1 MSTLTFSKLADLL
14 RECEARLID
23 EENNAIYSIYSNYL
37 QGEKKFIADSVKLLR
52 ESDILTSISS
62 ANGYSYPSEEPT
74 LFELMLYAYLL
85 PFGKN
90 KSYENENLPDFFDDD
105 SWEGF
110 YYEKAR
116 QKKYYY
122 LDRIDMTEK
131 KCAVIDVEK
140 YVNAH
145 YTHLNVFY
153 GGTKEEIAVE
163 LLQKTRASWVLASSK
178 DGEFFG
184 EPLCNFPLISDT
196 TTTVKRNLFL
206 IDLGSYVF
214 RQLVELRIQDEEA
227 PLIIPQ
233 DFLSSQI
240 VSFTKSM
247 VKPDIDYNPSESVV
261 EVKSEPYHTVFD
273 VIDLASELSD
283 VEDEDKQHEII
294 TTAIS
299 EIKKEN
305 TTFPNVTVRDLSA
318 LSNIIGMFVTK
329 DPESVTLDTTL
340 GELCDGTLRGIGST
354 RDQRQRRR
362 RETICDALSIL
373 HKWSTYNFNL
383 GVKGS
388 VTPFN
393 YIADE
398 YATSPGA
405 LRQGIMGLSGQSRI
419 GMSNNKNND
428 GNSMLSSLS
437 DMPIAELE
445 EMPIR
450 IEMSVFLKE
459 LIKDNQMTKQ
469 FSKIYES
476 LDNANTR
483 AIYTFIEMK
492 RKEKKYPSELTIYY
506 TEFASSFVI
515 DRKVRFVEIV
525 KQCLLE
531 LCEVGVIQDCIF
543 YDKST
548 SWKLTFEKIL

>member
-1 MSTLTFSKLADLL
+1 MSTLTFSRLSDLL
-14 RECEARLID
+14 TECERRLMD
-23 EENNAIYSIYSNYL
+23 EENNSIYSTYTNYL
-37 QGEKKFIADSVKLLR
+37 CGDKKFIADSVKILR
-52 ESDILTSISS
+52 ESDIFTGVAS

-74 LFELMLYAYLL
+74 LSELMLYAYLF
-85 PFGKN
+85 PFSKSKVYGDGK
-90 KSYENENLPDFFDDD
+90 LPDFFDDD

-122 LDRIDMTEK
+122 LDRIDIAQK
-131 KCAVIDVEK
+131 KCATISVEK
-140 YVNAH
+140 YVDTH
-145 YTHLNVFY
+145 YMHLNVFY
-153 GGTKEEIAVE
+153 GGTKEDICVE
-163 LLQKTRASWVLASSK
+163 LLKKTRNDWVLSSSK

-184 EPLCNFPLISDT
+184 PPLCSFPFISDA

-214 RQLVELRIQDEEA
+214 RQLVELRIKDEET

-247 VKPDIDYNPSESVV
+247 IKPDIDYNPSESVV
-261 EVKSEPYHTVFD
+261 EVRSEPYHTVFD
-273 VIDLASELSD
+273 VIDLASELSG
-283 VEDEDKQHEII
+283 VEDEDRQHEII
-294 TTAIS
+294 STAIS

-305 TTFPNVTVRDLSA
+305 TTFPNVTVRDLSG

-383 GVKGS
+383 GAKGS

-405 LRQGIMGLSGQSRI
+405 LRQGIMGLSGQARI
-419 GMSNNKNND
+419 GVTGDKEKDDST
-428 GNSMLSSLS
+428 MLSSLR
-437 DMPIAELE
+437 DMSINDLE
-445 EMPIR
+445 KMPIR

-476 LDNANTR
+476 LGNANTR

-531 LCEVGVIQDCIF
+531 LCYEGVIQDCIF